1 MGAIGPGLV
10 VLVGVALEDTAAE
23 ADVLADR
30 LAGLRIFRDEEGRMN
45 RSVAETSGGVLVVSQ
60 FTLLADARKGRRPS
74 FTGAAPPERAAPLV
88 RQVAQRLGEAGI
100 AVAEG
105 SFGAM
110 MEVDLVND
118 GPVTIVLDVVAGRV
132 V

>member
-88 RQVAQRLGEAGI
+88 RQVAQRLGEAGL

>member
-1 MGAIGPGLV
+1 
-10 VLVGVALEDTAAE
+10 VALEDTAAE